1 VAGARAQAPLL
12 EISVVESPP
21 VAGAA
26 LLAVDAPWHG
36 RRGRAA
42 HPRRI

>member
-1 VAGARAQAPLL
+1 MAGARAQDPLL

-26 LLAVDAPWHG
+26 LLAVDAPRPPWPSS
-36 RRGRAA
+36 